1 MRRQVIKVAS
11 LETGAPYNLCI
22 RHGDL
27 IFIAGLP
34 PFDAEFSKKLREAR
48 ANGTPMPPFPDL
60 PFERQVEIVMDN
72 LKTLMEAAGS
82 NMNCLLKVM
91 VWLKDQSQQDAFD
104 RTYRR
109 YFSTP
114 EALPTRTRLQAGRL
128 PMNCDVEV
136 EAVGCMPKD

>member
-34 PFDAEFSKKLREAR
+34 PFDAEFSKKLHEAR

-72 LKTLMEAAGS
+72 RKL
-82 NMNCLLKVM
+82 
-91 VWLKDQSQQDAFD
+91 
-104 RTYRR
+104 
-109 YFSTP
+109 
-114 EALPTRTRLQAGRL
+114 
-128 PMNCDVEV
+128 
-136 EAVGCMPKD
+136 